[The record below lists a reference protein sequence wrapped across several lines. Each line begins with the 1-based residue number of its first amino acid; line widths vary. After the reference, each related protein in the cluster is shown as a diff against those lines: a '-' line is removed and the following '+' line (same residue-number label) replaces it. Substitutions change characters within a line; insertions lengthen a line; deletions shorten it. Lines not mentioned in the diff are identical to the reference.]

1 MTSLADDVP
10 ARNFGTGGLRGL
22 FDAARAGR
30 SAGHSL
36 VLAAVVGTEGSTYVK
51 RGAFALFGESGL
63 LAGALS
69 GGCLEPE
76 IERRARAVLESGRAL
91 RVLLDTTEPG
101 DRVFGSG
108 LGCRGKLDVLL
119 LPAPPPFGGALGTLL
134 RARDENIG
142 VTLTLSLSPESLGA
156 GVASG
161 ASWKEAFGPDGRGMD
176 AGDTGEPPQPAARL
190 HVPPPVTLLLLGA
203 GPETP
208 AFLSIAGTLGWTTV
222 VVDHRARWSEPA
234 RRAGADEIHAV
245 RPAEAHAA
253 LSARRFDAILFAS
266 HSAELDREH
275 LMAWKDTTAEYAAVL
290 GPAART
296 RDLLDEAGLADSALA
311 RRLHAPAGVSL
322 GTYGAE
328 AVALSLAAGLERFL
342 GERRRP

>member
-1 MTSLADDVP
+1 MSLADDGP
-10 ARNFGTGGLRGL
+10 ARDHGNGGMRGL
-22 FDAARAGR
+22 LDAARGHR

-36 VLAAVVGTEGSTYVK
+36 VLAAVLDTEGSTYVK
-51 RGAFALFGESGL
+51 RGTFALFGESGL

-76 IERRARAVLESGRAL
+76 IERRARAVLASGRAA

-108 LGCRGKLDVLL
+108 LGCRGRLDVLL
-119 LPAPPPFGGALGTLL
+119 LPAPPPSFAALGTLI
-134 RARDENIG
+134 RASDEKG
-142 VTLTLSLSPESLGA
+142 GLSLALSLAPETLGA

-161 ASWKEAFGPDGRGMD
+161 ADWKEGFGPDGRRVD
-176 AGDTGEPPQPAARL
+176 AREPPPPAARL
-190 HVPPPVTLLLLGA
+190 DVPPPVTLLLLGA

-208 AFLSIAGTLGWTTV
+208 AFLSIARSLGWTTI

-234 RRAGADEIHAV
+234 RLAGADEVHIV

-266 HSAELDREH
+266 HSIELDREH
-275 LMAWKDTTAEYAAVL
+275 LAAWKDSAAGYMALL
-290 GPAART
+290 GPAARA
-296 RDLLDEAGLADSALA
+296 RDLLGEAGLADSELA
-311 RRLHAPAGVSL
+311 RHLHAPAGMPL

-328 AVALSLAAGLERFL
+328 AVALALAAGFERFL
-342 GERRRP
+342 GERRQ

>member
-1 MTSLADDVP
+1 VTSFADDVA
-10 ARNFGTGGLRGL
+10 ARDFRRGGMRGL
-22 FDAARAGR
+22 LDTARARR

-76 IERRARAVLESGRAL
+76 IERRARAVLESGRAV
-91 RVLLDTTEPG
+91 RVLLDTSEPG

-119 LPAPPPFGGALGTLL
+119 LPAPPPSGGALGTLL
-134 RARDENIG
+134 RAADENRG
-142 VTLTLSLSPESLGA
+142 LSLTLSLASESLGA

-161 ASWKEAFGPDGRGMD
+161 ADWKEAFGPDGYRLD
-176 AGDTGEPPQPAARL
+176 AGNIGEPAARVD
-190 HVPPPVTLLLLGA
+190 VPPPVTVLLLGA

-208 AFLSIAGTLGWTTV
+208 AFLSLARSLGWATV

-234 RRAGADEIHAV
+234 RLAGADEVHAV

-253 LSARRFDAILFAS
+253 LGPRRFDGILFAS
-266 HSAELDREH
+266 HSVELDREH
-275 LMAWKDTTAEYAAVL
+275 LTAWRDSAAEYMALL
-290 GPAART
+290 GPAARA
-296 RDLLDEAGLADSALA
+296 RDLLDEAGLADSGLA
-311 RRLHAPAGVSL
+311 RRLQAPAGVSL

-328 AVALSLAAGLERFL
+328 AVALSLAAGFERFL

>member
-1 MTSLADDVP
+1 VTSFADDVP
-10 ARNFGTGGLRGL
+10 ARVFERGGMRGL
-22 FDAARAGR
+22 LDAARAHR
-30 SAGHSL
+30 SAAHSL

-76 IERRARAVLESGRAL
+76 IERRARAVLESGRAA

-119 LPAPPPFGGALGTLL
+119 LPAPPPSGGALGTLL
-134 RARDENIG
+134 RASDENIG
-142 VTLTLSLSPESLGA
+142 VALTLSLSPESLGT
-156 GVASG
+156 GVATG
-161 ASWKEAFGPDGRGMD
+161 ASWREAFGPEGRPVLEGG
-176 AGDTGEPPQPAARL
+176 AEELPLPVARL
-190 HVPPPVTLLLLGA
+190 DVPPPVTLLLLGA

-208 AFLSIAGTLGWTTV
+208 AFLSVARSLGWTTV

-234 RRAGADEIHAV
+234 RLAGADEVHAV
-245 RPAEAHAA
+245 RPTEAHAA
-253 LSARRFDAILFAS
+253 LGTRRFDGILFAS
-266 HSAELDREH
+266 HSVELDREH
-275 LMAWKDTTAEYAAVL
+275 LTEWRDSAAEYMALL
-290 GPAART
+290 GPAARA
-296 RDLLDEAGLADSALA
+296 RDLLDEAGLADSGLA
-311 RRLHAPAGVSL
+311 RRLQAPAGVSL

-328 AVALSLAAGLERFL
+328 AVALALAAGFERFL
-342 GERRRP
+342 GERQRP

>member
-1 MTSLADDVP
+1 M
-10 ARNFGTGGLRGL
+10 RGL
-22 FDAARAGR
+22 LDSARVHL

-36 VLAAVVGTEGSTYVK
+36 VLAAVVATEGSTYVK
-51 RGAFALFGESGL
+51 RGAFALFGGNGL

-76 IERRARAVLESGRAL
+76 LERRARAVLESGRAA

-119 LPAPPPFGGALGTLL
+119 LPAPPPSVGGLGALL
-134 RARDENIG
+134 RASDENIG
-142 VTLTLSLSPESLGA
+142 ASLSLSLSPASLGA

-161 ASWKEAFGPDGRGMD
+161 ASWKMAFGPDGRPTD
-176 AGDTGEPPQPAARL
+176 ARDTGELPQPLARL
-190 HVPPPVTLLLLGA
+190 EVPPPVTLLLLGA

-208 AFLSIAGTLGWTTV
+208 AFLSIARSLGWTTI

-245 RPAEAHAA
+245 RPPEAHAA
-253 LSARRFDAILFAS
+253 LAKRRFDAILFAS
-266 HSAELDREH
+266 HSVELDREH
-275 LMAWKDTTAEYAAVL
+275 LTAWKDAAAEYMALL
-290 GPAART
+290 GPTARA
-296 RDLLDEAGLADSALA
+296 RDLLDESGLAESALA
-311 RRLHAPAGVSL
+311 RRLRTPAGMSL

-328 AVALSLAAGLERFL
+328 AVALSVAAGFERFL
-342 GERRRP
+342 GERLRP

>member
-1 MTSLADDVP
+1 MSLADDVP
-10 ARNFGTGGLRGL
+10 APDLGRGGVRGL
-22 FDAARAGR
+22 LDAARARR

-51 RGAFALFGESGL
+51 RGAFALFGERGL
-63 LAGALS
+63 LAGTLS

-76 IERRARAVLESGRAL
+76 VERRARDVLESGRAAL
-91 RVLLDTTEPG
+91 VLLDTTEPG

-108 LGCRGKLDVLL
+108 LGCRGRLDVLL
-119 LPAPPPFGGALGTLL
+119 LAAPPPSGGALGTLL
-134 RARDENIG
+134 RASDGNSG
-142 VTLTLSLSPESLGA
+142 VSLTLSLAPESLGA

-161 ASWKEAFGPDGRGMD
+161 ASWKEAFGPDGRRIDAAD
-176 AGDTGEPPQPAARL
+176 AGEPSPPVVRL
-190 HVPPPVTLLLLGA
+190 DVPPPVTLLLLGA

-208 AFLSIAGTLGWTTV
+208 AFLSIARTLGWTTV

-234 RRAGADEIHAV
+234 RRAGADEVHAV

-266 HSAELDREH
+266 HSVELDHEH
-275 LMAWKDTTAEYAAVL
+275 LAAWKDAAAEYVALL

-296 RDLLDEAGLADSALA
+296 RDLFDEAGLADSPLA
-311 RRLHAPAGVSL
+311 QRLHAPAGVSL

-328 AVALSLAAGLERFL
+328 AVALSMAAGLERFL
-342 GERRRP
+342 GERRR

>member
-1 MTSLADDVP
+1 VTSFADDVR
-10 ARNFGTGGLRGL
+10 ARDFGRGGMRGL
-22 FDAARAGR
+22 LDAARAHR

-36 VLAAVVGTEGSTYVK
+36 VLAAVIGTEGSTYVK

-63 LAGALS
+63 IAGALS

-76 IERRARAVLESGRAL
+76 IERRTGAVLESGRAV

-119 LPAPPPFGGALGTLL
+119 LPAPPPSGGALGTLL
-134 RARDENIG
+134 RASDERCG
-142 VTLTLSLSPESLGA
+142 LSLTLSLAPGTLGA

-161 ASWKEAFGPDGRGMD
+161 EGRTEAFGPDGRPIF
-176 AGDTGEPPQPAARL
+176 AGGTGELPLPAMRL
-190 HVPPPVTLLLLGA
+190 DVPPPVTLLLLGA

-208 AFLSIAGTLGWTTV
+208 ALLSIAKSLGWTTI

-234 RRAGADEIHAV
+234 RRAGADEVHAV
-245 RPAEAHAA
+245 HPAEAHAA

-266 HSAELDREH
+266 HSIELDREH
-275 LMAWKDTTAEYAAVL
+275 LTAWKDSAAEYMALL
-290 GPAART
+290 GPAARA

-311 RRLHAPAGVSL
+311 RHLHAPAGASL

-328 AVALSLAAGLERFL
+328 AVALALAAGFERFL